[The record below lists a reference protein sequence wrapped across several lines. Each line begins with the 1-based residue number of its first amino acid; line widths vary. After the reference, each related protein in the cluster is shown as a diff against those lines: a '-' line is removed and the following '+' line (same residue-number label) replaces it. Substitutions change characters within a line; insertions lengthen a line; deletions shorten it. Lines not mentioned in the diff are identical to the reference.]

1 MEQRDRRLYCFH
13 QTMLYLGIR
22 GTSNYDVLI
31 KSGFGSFFSIHIQ
44 NEMSLPN
51 IRLTV
56 NLVLSFLLSFIPL
69 TFKSLSD
76 LEYQGVWETEYTWW
90 HFKSNIL
97 LKCAFY
103 NSADYLTKSSY
114 KGQQTC
120 LSYEVTGRN
129 QADRLKKQQQQKK
142 DKPHCW
148 VSSFKWISQ
157 RSDVIEKQH
166 QKES

>member
-1 MEQRDRRLYCFH
+1 MVEWGDWRLYCFH

-76 LEYQGVWETEYTWW
+76 LEYQGVSETEYTWW

-97 LKCAFY
+97 LKCALY
-103 NSADYLTKSSY
+103 NSADFLTKSSY
-114 KGQQTC
+114 KSQQTW
-120 LSYEVTGRN
+120 LSNEVTGRN
-129 QADRLKKQQQQKK
+129 QADSFLKKKK
-142 DKPHCW
+142 INHMIGFQ
-148 VSSFKWISQ
+148 VLNEF
-157 RSDVIEKQH
+157 R
-166 QKES
+166 